1 MFKSER
7 DKPAL
12 SNDRARKLTS
22 NLICLLPRMM
32 FVSTQ
37 AFSSMQPSASQTFC
51 VAAPLEKFSELVT
64 HQQKQFIND
73 IHNKN
78 FVY

>member
-1 MFKSER
+1 MFESER
-7 DKPAL
+7 AKPAP

-22 NLICLLPRMM
+22 NLICMLPRMTV
-32 FVSTQ
+32 VSTQ
-37 AFSSMQPSASQTFC
+37 AFSSMQPSASQSFC
-51 VAAPLEKFSELVT
+51 VAAPLENFSELAT

>member
-1 MFKSER
+1 
-7 DKPAL
+7 
-12 SNDRARKLTS
+12 
-22 NLICLLPRMM
+22 MM

-51 VAAPLEKFSELVT
+51 VAAPLEKFSELAT
-64 HQQKQFIND
+64 HQQKQFLND